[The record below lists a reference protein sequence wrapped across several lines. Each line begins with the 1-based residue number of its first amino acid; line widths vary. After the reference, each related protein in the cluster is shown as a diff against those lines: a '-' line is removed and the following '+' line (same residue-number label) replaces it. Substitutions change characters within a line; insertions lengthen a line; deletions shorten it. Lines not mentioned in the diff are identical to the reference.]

1 MIANAIFCLLIA
13 AGLYI
18 IHKQSRLKSRRESM
32 LRDNNPLP
40 ETRFLEHQVVD
51 MEALTQI
58 TVWQR
63 IRRFLNNMLS
73 DIGDFAILKIIA
85 FLGISS
91 SALSYMLITLFK
103 FGSVASFVI
112 ALPSVAFLGMKFMEI
127 RAQKAFE
134 RHFPDALNMVA
145 SSVTAGESLLHA
157 IQYVGN
163 QLDNIVGREFKR
175 MGERLNI
182 GESTDTVFKKA
193 CQRFPTPAFQFFVIA
208 MRVNVNRGG
217 QLRHVISRLNRVL
230 FNARSI
236 DMKKRAMTAE
246 ARMSSYIVCA
256 IPFIFLF
263 GIMRLL
269 SPENYD
275 YVMNDPGGRYLL
287 YYMLISEAIGM
298 GIVFWLMRSVR

>member
-1 MIANAIFCLLIA
+1 MIANAIFCLLIVF
-13 AGLYI
+13 GLYLF
-18 IHKQSRLKSRRESM
+18 HKQSQLKSRRESM

-51 MEALTQI
+51 MEALTE
-58 TVWQR
+58 TTLWQKT
-63 IRRFLNNMLS
+63 RRFANNLLN
-73 DIGDFAILKIIA
+73 DIGDFAVLKIIA
-85 FLGISS
+85 FLGLACSVM
-91 SALSYMLITLFK
+91 AYMLISLFK
-103 FGSVASFVI
+103 FGPIISVVI
-112 ALPSVAFLGMKFMEI
+112 ALPSVTFLGIRYMDI
-127 RAQKAFE
+127 RAQNAFE
-134 RHFPDALNMVA
+134 RNFPDALNMVA

-157 IQYVGN
+157 IQYVGSH
-163 QLDNIVGREFKR
+163 LDNIVGREFKR

-182 GESTDTVFKKA
+182 GESTDAVFRKA

-217 QLRHVISRLNRVL
+217 QLRHVIGRLNRVL

-236 DMKKRAMTAE
+236 EMKKRAMTAE

-263 GIMRLL
+263 GVLRVL

-275 YVMNDPGGRYLL
+275 FVMNDPGGRYLL
-287 YYMLISEAIGM
+287 YYMLTSEAIGM
-298 GIVFWLMRSVR
+298 GIVFWLMRSVK